1 MAKQPYVK
9 PAVNEAPVES
19 EQLPEGQ
26 ESAAVQEEVK
36 EQLPEGQESDTASAE
51 TPAVEIPA
59 EVIQVAE
66 QAAADEPAAPVV
78 PAAPVAPVAPVVD
91 SIKTA
96 TASVSALDG
105 GLPARAIGFRDYLD
119 RYIAEMAP
127 GISIDPV
134 IGGKRQQAFFNT
146 VINLVKD
153 PDVKVFMAAMEVLV
167 TYIKQNSG
175 DRGVFNMRYANRF
188 ASNFGGGKD
197 QSKQW
202 VYLWTILFAVSS
214 DNPKAR
220 LAEIDWAV
228 ALRQLDESSKVR
240 LQTWCLNQG

>member
-9 PAVNEAPVES
+9 PAVNEAPVEG

-26 ESAAVQEEVK
+26 ETLQVQETVA
-36 EQLPEGQESDTASAE
+36 EQLPEGQETVGDPE
-51 TPAVEIPA
+51 QTPPVVEIPA

-66 QAAADEPAAPVV
+66 QVVAVEVVAPVAPAAPVV
-78 PAAPVAPVAPVVD
+78 D
-91 SIKTA
+91 SVKTA
-96 TASVSALDG
+96 SASVSALDG

-119 RYIAEMAP
+119 RYITEMAP
-127 GISIDPV
+127 GTSIDPV
-134 IGGKRQQAFFNT
+134 VGGKRQQAFFNT

-188 ASNFGGGKD
+188 AANFGGGKD
-197 QSKQW
+197 QAKQW